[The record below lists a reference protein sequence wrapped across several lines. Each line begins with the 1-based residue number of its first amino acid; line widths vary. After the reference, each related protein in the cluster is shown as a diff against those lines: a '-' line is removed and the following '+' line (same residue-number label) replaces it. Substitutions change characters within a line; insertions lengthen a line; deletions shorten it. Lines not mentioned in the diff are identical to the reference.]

1 MIEGLYYPQSPYL
14 FNIIEPNLLGK
25 IYEIFLTEQLVLLEN
40 NTIGLGKKKD
50 CQNRSVVTTPTE
62 IVKYMV
68 DKTLSKV
75 CEGKTPSEILNIS
88 VADIACGSGIFLEE
102 AFAYL
107 QDYCVQ
113 WYICNGQTDH
123 LIETG
128 IDLYKLPLQ
137 EKKTFFAPAFTA

>member
-68 DKTLSKV
+68 DK
-75 CEGKTPSEILNIS
+75 NAFQS
-88 VADIACGSGIFLEE
+88 V
-102 AFAYL
+102 
-107 QDYCVQ
+107 
-113 WYICNGQTDH
+113 
-123 LIETG
+123 
-128 IDLYKLPLQ
+128 
-137 EKKTFFAPAFTA
+137 